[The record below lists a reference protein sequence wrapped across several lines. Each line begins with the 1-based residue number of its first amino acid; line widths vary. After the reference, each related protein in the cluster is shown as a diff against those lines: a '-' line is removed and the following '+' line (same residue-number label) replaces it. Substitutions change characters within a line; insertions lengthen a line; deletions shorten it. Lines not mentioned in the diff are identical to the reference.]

1 MEKTDEDLIMELF
14 EENDDDLERYG
25 FFFTII
31 FF

>member
-1 MEKTDEDLIMELF
+1 MEKTDEDLVVELF
-14 EENDDDLERYG
+14 EENDDLERYG